1 MSHRFVLK
9 RRVNLTSDP
18 SSVGVFDPQ
27 GIDVTEMGSVNID
40 IGDLPVLETLASD
53 GVGGILGSDILM
65 RCDVL
70 SFNYGTNESPSM
82 SMHKKTDAEKM

>member
-1 MSHRFVLK
+1 
-9 RRVNLTSDP
+9 
-18 SSVGVFDPQ
+18 
-27 GIDVTEMGSVNID
+27 
-40 IGDLPVLETLASD
+40 LASD